1 MKLEI
6 FKYRRE
12 QILKYPEMFNDFVDK
27 LINAY
32 NGQITIILFG
42 SRGRR
47 TNKESSDF
55 DIMIVLQKKTLEDY
69 KKIYQLKPTGLPADI
84 VIVTP
89 DELKD
94 QVIKQ
99 MLVGSKIV
107 YNGLNCFKEK
117 ITQ

>member
-12 QILKYPEMFNDFVDK
+12 QILKYPEMFNNFVDK

-42 SRGRR
+42 SRGRK
-47 TNKESSDF
+47 TNRESSDF
-55 DIMIVLQKKTLEDY
+55 DIIIVLQKKTSEDY

-84 VIVTP
+84 IILTP
-89 DELKD
+89 DELNDK
-94 QVIKQ
+94 VIKQ
-99 MLVGSKIV
+99 MLVGSTII
-107 YNGLNCFKEK
+107 YNGLNWFKKEK
-117 ITQ
+117 E